1 MGFWSE
7 LMGIVESNG
16 TEDEKSPA
24 DIIERLCRK
33 LDWEVD
39 ERRGDRIRLHFKGDG
54 LVERRTVSIGCH
66 EKLCTFLTLSMS
78 TLYARDIPGD
88 LPAAI
93 LRHNGECVIG
103 AWEMDVDD
111 DGEVNFMCS
120 YAIPAKVLTPKFFKT
135 ICTSL
140 VAEASDFD
148 RRLAEHGLFR

>member
-1 MGFWSE
+1 MGFLAE
-7 LMGIVESNG
+7 LLGIAESNG
-16 TEDEKSPA
+16 TDDEKSPA

-54 LVERRTVSIGCH
+54 QVERRTVSIGCH

-93 LRHNGECVIG
+93 LRHNGECLIG
-103 AWEMDVDD
+103 AWEMDLDD

-120 YAIPAKVLTPKFFKT
+120 YAIPAKLLSHKFFKT

-140 VAEASDFD
+140 VAEASEFD